1 MRLAISL
8 KNRFR
13 GSPIKKPSPHQQIQ
27 FLNRLSNLLNR
38 GYSLMSALS
47 ILYFD
52 PALKKVIEHIHPHL
66 LSGTS
71 LHEALEELGFSKYV
85 VSYLYFSREYGNLR
99 RALSQSAM
107 ILEQQVEF
115 KKKFQKVIR
124 YPVVL
129 FILFFGLL
137 LFVKVFLLPT
147 FLQLY
152 ASMNV
157 QSTTIMTTLKWLD
170 RSLYFI
176 LGFSIFTVLCITGI
190 VISQKRSPIER
201 VLSVYRRIPGWRTYL
216 KTQTSYL
223 FSYHFSSLLKSG
235 MSIKQCLSIMRDQR
249 HFPILAFHA
258 SCMFKDLERG
268 SSLAHSVQKQL
279 FFHEDMSQLISR
291 NQNDGRLDQDLEV
304 YAEWIIDELQQG
316 LLKILTLIQP
326 LMFILLAVFIMM
338 IYSSI
343 MLPLLEWM
351 RQI

>member
-1 MRLAISL
+1 MRLAILL

-13 GSPIKKPSPHQQIQ
+13 GSPIKRSPPAQQIQ

-38 GYSLMSALS
+38 GYSLMNALS
-47 ILYFD
+47 ILQFD
-52 PALKKVIEHIHPHL
+52 PALKKLIENIHPLL
-66 LSGTS
+66 LSGTP
-71 LHEALEELGFSKYV
+71 LYEALEKLGFSKYV
-85 VSYLYFSREYGNLR
+85 VSYLYFSREYGNLQK
-99 RALSQSAM
+99 ALSQSAM
-107 ILEQQVEF
+107 MLEQQLEF

-124 YPVVL
+124 YPLIL

-137 LFVKVFLLPT
+137 LFVKIFLLPT

-157 QSTTIMTTLKWLD
+157 QSTTILTTLKWLD
-170 RSLYFI
+170 RSLYFMFAFAM
-176 LGFSIFTVLCITGI
+176 LTVLFFTVLVIT
-190 VISQKRSPIER
+190 QKKASIEK
-201 VLSVYRRIPGWRTYL
+201 VLLVYRRIPGWRTYL

-235 MSIKQCLSIMRDQR
+235 MTIKQSLSIMRDQT
-249 HFPILAFHA
+249 HFPILSFHA
-258 SCMFKDLERG
+258 LCMFKDLEKG
-268 SSLAHSVQKQL
+268 SSLAHAVQKQL
-279 FFHEDMSQLISR
+279 FFHEDMAQLISR

-316 LLKILTLIQP
+316 LLKVLALIQP